1 MANLSA
7 ADNRAKILIVDD
19 ITLTRRQLWDIL
31 SEAGY
36 LVAQADSGTRAI
48 ELLNQALPELIILDV
63 VMPEMNGYQ
72 LCTFLKTNPHFAD
85 IPVIFISSLD
95 ETSSKVRGFEVG
107 GVDYIIKPFEKEEV
121 LARVKTHLSIR
132 QLQLSLQAA
141 NSEMEMRIQ
150 QRTAEL
156 ITKHEQLSTLFQQ
169 VRYAKIQWEQT
180 MDCIDDIVM
189 LVGSDGKLLRC
200 NKALLRFAGV
210 EEYKDLLGLNWL
222 KLLASCGLDLARLT
236 NRSEDLYHESSGRWF
251 AVRWYNYSDKDG
263 AVIALHDMTAIKK
276 VSDELAR
283 AYDDLKTTHLRMVQ
297 QEKMASIG
305 QLAAGVAH
313 EINNPMGFISSNLE
327 TLGKY
332 ADRLRQF
339 VSVQDE
345 ALKTLPDQEAVAM
358 LAEARKRLKI
368 DYLLEDIP
376 ALLAESNDGAMRVR
390 TIVQNLKGFSRADLT
405 EMEQADINECLE
417 RTINIAWNELKYK
430 VTLERDFGE
439 LPLVRCY
446 PQQLGQVFLNFLV
459 NAAHAI
465 EQQGTVKVT
474 TRVNGPLVSV
484 AVTDTGCGI
493 PVENREKIFEP
504 FFTTKERGTGTGL
517 GLSISYEIVQRHG
530 GSIDVESE
538 VGKGSTFRVNLPIE
552 GV

>member
-1 MANLSA
+1 MTNPSA
-7 ADNRAKILIVDD
+7 AENSARILIVDD

-31 SEAGY
+31 NEAGHQ
-36 LVAQADSGTRAI
+36 VAQADSGPRAM
-48 ELLNQALPELIILDV
+48 ELANQLIPDLIILDV
-63 VMPEMNGYQ
+63 VMPEMDGYQ
-72 LCTFLKTNPHFAD
+72 LCRLLKANPNFSD

-95 ETSSKVRGFEVG
+95 ETSSKVRGFEAG
-107 GVDYIIKPFEKEEV
+107 GVDYITKPFEKEEV
-121 LARVKTHLSIR
+121 LARVRTHLSIR

-141 NSEMEMRIQ
+141 NSEMETRIH

-156 ITKHEQLSTLFQQ
+156 IAKHEQLSSLFQQ

-189 LVGSDGKLLRC
+189 LVASDGKLLRC

-210 EEYKDLLGLNWL
+210 DEYKDLLGLNWL
-222 KLLASCGLDLARLT
+222 RLLASCGLDLAKLS

-251 AVRWYNYSDKDG
+251 AVKWYNYSDKDG

-358 LAEARKRLKI
+358 LAEARKKLKI

-430 VTLERDFGE
+430 VTLERDFGD

-459 NAAHAI
+459 NASHAI

-474 TRVNGPLVSV
+474 TRANGQFVSV

-493 PVENREKIFEP
+493 PEANREKIFEP

-552 GV
+552 GI

>member
-7 ADNRAKILIVDD
+7 AENRAKILIVDD

-36 LVAQADSGTRAI
+36 LVAQADSGARAI
-48 ELLNQALPELIILDV
+48 ELANQSIPELIILDV

-72 LCTFLKTNPHFAD
+72 LCTFLKANPHFAD

-141 NSEMEMRIQ
+141 NSEMEARIH

-156 ITKHEQLSTLFQQ
+156 IAKHEQLSSLFQQ

-189 LVGSDGKLLRC
+189 LVASDGKLLRC

-222 KLLASCGLDLARLT
+222 KLMASCGLDLAKLS

-251 AVRWYNYSDKDG
+251 AVKWYNYSDKDG

-345 ALKTLPDQEAVAM
+345 ALKTLPDREAVGM

-405 EMEQADINECLE
+405 QMEQADINECLE

-459 NAAHAI
+459 NAAHSI

-474 TRVNGPLVSV
+474 TRANGQFVSV
-484 AVTDTGCGI
+484 SVTDTGCGI
-493 PVENREKIFEP
+493 PEANREKIFEP
-504 FFTTKERGTGTGL
+504 FFTTKERGMGTGL